1 MSYGKYGMKKIYKNN
16 GYNDVGYD
24 IGYSIGEALGN
35 IWGNNYNQRGIEK
48 AQRAMDEKL
57 NGISGE
63 LPEMPA
69 TTVNGIPSD
78 ELYRQAVDSGA
89 ISMGTPTSGEL
100 TFNGQSVNAAQID
113 TPQKYLTQEI
123 QESKQQPLQNAQ
135 TPTVSQPAIQSIQT
149 PAQAVTGGVGDTLQ
163 QTAPQRDLKAEKL
176 DYIANKYA
184 TRDNPE
190 DDKRSVNLM
199 TALGKSALDS
209 SAYSKNLLT
218 DKARVKAD
226 MFAEA
231 RRAGR
236 PQHQI
241 EEAWS
246 RIEPEV
252 DARIK
257 SDKEKAAYGYID
269 ILNSQIQRG
278 ELDDANITLAKISEL
293 NPAIGNALGNK
304 MKRAW
309 GRHDMQYNLDQ
320 KADYL
325 ANNFGYDPK
334 TAKNIAAF
342 NNVYDPVEQARRQ
355 EEKENRDYQLKL
367 SRASG
372 GGSSSDKES
381 SEVKPSEMRDQ
392 YKFNQGII
400 ELYETDP
407 QNSGI
412 TEAEYNNAV
421 RGNRAIFKRLNSG
434 YAGTSLDD
442 YKAIIDDEYSKGTN
456 RQSLINVINNNEN
469 LSAAEKLKLVEYIE
483 KR

>member
-1 MSYGKYGMKKIYKNN
+1 MGYGKYGMKRKYNN

-24 IGYSIGEALGN
+24 IGYSIGEVLGN

-48 AQRAMDEKL
+48 TQQAMDEKL
-57 NGISGE
+57 NGVGE
-63 LPEMPA
+63 PPEVPA
-69 TTVNGIPSD
+69 ATVNGIPSD
-78 ELYRQAVDSGA
+78 ELYKQAVDSGA
-89 ISMGTPTSGEL
+89 IGMGTPANGEL
-100 TFNGQSVNAAQID
+100 TFNGQNVNTAQIN

-123 QESKQQPLQNAQ
+123 QESKQQPIQNTQ
-135 TPTVSQPAIQSIQT
+135 TPTVSQPTTQPIQQ
-149 PAQAVTGGVGDTLQ
+149 PAQVVAGGTNNTLQ
-163 QTAPQRDLKAEKL
+163 QPTPQRDLKAEKL

-190 DDKRSVNLM
+190 DDKRGVNLM
-199 TALGKSALDS
+199 TVWGKTALDR

-218 DKARVKAD
+218 DKAKVKAD

-246 RIEPEV
+246 RIEPDV
-252 DARIK
+252 DARVK

-269 ILNSQIQRG
+269 ILNGQIQRG
-278 ELDDANITLAKISEL
+278 ELDNANITLAKISEL

-325 ANNFGYDPK
+325 ANNFGYDSK

-342 NNVYDPVEQARRQ
+342 GSVYDPVEQARRQ
-355 EEKENRDYQLKL
+355 EEKENREYQLRV
-367 SRASG
+367 SRANGGG
-372 GGSSSDKES
+372 GGSSSRGTA
-381 SEVKPSEMRDQ
+381 EVKPSEMRDQ
-392 YKFNQGII
+392 YKFNREII

-421 RGNRAIFKRLNSG
+421 RSNRAILSRSNSN
-434 YAGTSLDD
+434 YVGTSFDD
-442 YKAIIDDEYSKGTN
+442 YKAEIDKAYSKGAS
-456 RQSLINVINNNEN
+456 RQFIIDTINDNEN
-469 LSAAEKLKLVEYIE
+469 LSAAEKLDLLKYVEN
-483 KR
+483 R

>member
-1 MSYGKYGMKKIYKNN
+1 MKKIYRNN

-35 IWGNNYNQRGIEK
+35 IWSDNYNQRGIEK
-48 AQRAMDEKL
+48 AQQAMDEKL
-57 NGISGE
+57 NGVSSE

-89 ISMGTPTSGEL
+89 ISMGTPTNGEL
-100 TFNGQSVNAAQID
+100 IFNGQNINAAQIN

-123 QESKQQPLQNAQ
+123 QESKQQPIQNTQ
-135 TPTVSQPAIQSIQT
+135 TPTVSQPAIQSVQIPTQT
-149 PAQAVTGGVGDTLQ
+149 VAGGVNDTLQ
-163 QTAPQRDLKAEKL
+163 QATPQRDLKAEKL

-199 TALGKSALDS
+199 TVWGKSALDR

-218 DKARVKAD
+218 DKAKVKAD

-236 PQHQI
+236 PQYQI

-278 ELDDANITLAKISEL
+278 ELDNANITLAKISEL
-293 NPAIGNALGNK
+293 NPAIGNAIENK

-309 GRHDMQYNLDQ
+309 DRHDMQYNLDQ

-325 ANNFGYDPK
+325 INNFGYDSK

-342 NNVYDPVEQARRQ
+342 GNIYDPVEQARRQ
-355 EEKENRDYQLKL
+355 KEKENRDYQLRL
-367 SRASG
+367 SRANGGDSG
-372 GGSSSDKES
+372 GRKSY
-381 SEVKPSEMRDQ
+381 EVTPKEMRDQ
-392 YKFNQGII
+392 YNFNREII

-412 TEAEYNNAV
+412 TEATYNDAV
-421 RGNRAIFKRLNSG
+421 RGNRTISKRLNSD
-434 YAGTSLDD
+434 YVGTSFND
-442 YKAIIDDEYSKGTN
+442 YKAAIDEAYSKGVSSQRMIDIIN
-456 RQSLINVINNNEN
+456 DNESL
-469 LSAAEKLKLVEYIE
+469 SGTEKLELVKYIE
-483 KR
+483 NR